1 MCIVGFMSDF
11 RTRYQIVSEKIAA
24 AAQRSG
30 RKPSDIRLIAVSKN
44 HPVAAVQEAMDAGV
58 TVFGENRPQELV
70 EKAQAIPNAYWCAI
84 GRLQRNKAKDIVRYA
99 QEFHALDSLRLAQAL
114 DQRLDH
120 QLDVFV
126 QVNTSHEEQ
135 KGGIAP
141 SEVEPF
147 LAELSQFSHLHVRGL
162 MTMAR
167 NDPCERVV
175 RASFS
180 ELRELRDALLP
191 HGELSMG
198 MSGDFEWAI
207 EEGATSVR
215 VGSALFL

>member
-1 MCIVGFMSDF
+1 MSDF

-30 RKPSDIRLIAVSKN
+30 RQPSDIRLIAVSKN
-44 HPVAAVQEAMDAGV
+44 HPVEAVQEAMDAGV

-70 EKAQAIPNAYWCAI
+70 EKAQAIPSAYWCAI
-84 GRLQRNKAKDIVRYA
+84 GRLQRNKVKDIVRYA

-141 SEVEPF
+141 SEVESF
-147 LAELSQFSHLHVRGL
+147 LAELSQFSHLHVRGF

-167 NDPCERVV
+167 NDPDERVV
-175 RASFS
+175 RASFG

-207 EEGATSVR
+207 EEGATSIR